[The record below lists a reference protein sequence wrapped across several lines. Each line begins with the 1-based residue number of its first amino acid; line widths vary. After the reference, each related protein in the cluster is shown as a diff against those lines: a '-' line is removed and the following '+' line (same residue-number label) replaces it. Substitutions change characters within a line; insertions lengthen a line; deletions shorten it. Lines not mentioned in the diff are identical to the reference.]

1 MNISYRNEDG
11 RNFLVIKP
19 PEPESRDFGL
29 KMLERRGIPGFL
41 TLRSSSLNGKIQLLY
56 DITSV
61 QPLERIHER
70 KKMTGTDLELLIS
83 GIIQSQK
90 NAARFMVEDAGIVY
104 SPDLI
109 FIEPD
114 NHRPFFLY
122 IPPSCRQ
129 EEHGRGLELLAAF
142 VIKNLDHSDPEAI
155 RLGYGFYSCSQ
166 DLNFSFQDLD
176 RKLLRKPEVLCR
188 TPDLSDKKSMDPKAF
203 SFAGGAGCRMKK
215 TPDDKTENEN
225 REPNAADGPGRQSK
239 SPKARLEISRKTMPG
254 TGRKARLEIS
264 RKTMPE
270 TGWKISRKTSRRS
283 SLKRYPFGR
292 QRSRTA
298 EQLPLY
304 PGRFILL
311 AAIMVAAC
319 TLIIFVCN
327 FDLTQAGGLGFLFIA
342 VFWLI
347 YSTISDRKK
356 KNKNYWAD
364 EETEEEDRLLEALLN
379 EVYSDETAD
388 TKEDGF
394 STSDG
399 LFSDPMEE
407 GGATQILSEEKKRK
421 EFELSSLEPEKYPD
435 IPINQDRTVVG
446 KKSEQVD
453 IRIPNVDSISRIH
466 AQIMREDD
474 RLWVEDLNST
484 NGTYLNERRLESA
497 KKAELKE
504 KDIVSFASASY
515 KVTLNDPGDAGSS
528 PFR

>member
-1 MNISYRNEDG
+1 
-11 RNFLVIKP
+11 
-19 PEPESRDFGL
+19 
-29 KMLERRGIPGFL
+29 
-41 TLRSSSLNGKIQLLY
+41 
-56 DITSV
+56 
-61 QPLERIHER
+61 
-70 KKMTGTDLELLIS
+70 
-83 GIIQSQK
+83 
-90 NAARFMVEDAGIVY
+90 
-104 SPDLI
+104 
-109 FIEPD
+109 
-114 NHRPFFLY
+114 
-122 IPPSCRQ
+122 
-129 EEHGRGLELLAAF
+129 
-142 VIKNLDHSDPEAI
+142 
-155 RLGYGFYSCSQ
+155 
-166 DLNFSFQDLD
+166 
-176 RKLLRKPEVLCR
+176 
-188 TPDLSDKKSMDPKAF
+188 
-203 SFAGGAGCRMKK
+203 
-215 TPDDKTENEN
+215 
-225 REPNAADGPGRQSK
+225 
-239 SPKARLEISRKTMPG
+239 
-254 TGRKARLEIS
+254 
-264 RKTMPE
+264 
-270 TGWKISRKTSRRS
+270 
-283 SLKRYPFGR
+283 
-292 QRSRTA
+292 
-298 EQLPLY
+298 
-304 PGRFILL
+304 
-311 AAIMVAAC
+311 MVAAC

-364 EETEEEDRLLEALLN
+364 EEAEEEDRLLEALLN